1 MCLLGRQ
8 FLVFSLVGA
17 VNEDE
22 GAASR
27 LRLDDGLQPFDG
39 TLEPCGIDLSQRG
52 VGVLHRL
59 DARHALAVLALVA
72 VHVVDDTCRAGVLH
86 LVFAASRPAVVPR
99 HVAAGILDDLEG
111 ILGDGLVGDHGRGH
125 LLHRLGGK
133 LRRDA
138 VFLEGFLQPVEILL
152 GLVHV
157 LLLHLLLDRC
167 DAALSCRATDSFR
180 KPVVGIGEVD
190 DLAFLVDQAGQ
201 VLSVLVDDGLL
212 RRLVVVGAFLGAL
225 EFAEEQVKFAL
236 LLDVLAAD
244 LVGGLHVLLHRLGV
258 LVGL

>member
-39 TLEPCGIDLSQRG
+39 TLEPCGIDLAQGG

-59 DARHALAVLALVA
+59 DARHALTVLALVA

-111 ILGDGLVGDHGRGH
+111 ILRDGLVGDHGRGH

-138 VFLEGFLQPVEILL
+138 VFL
-152 GLVHV
+152 
-157 LLLHLLLDRC
+157 
-167 DAALSCRATDSFR
+167 
-180 KPVVGIGEVD
+180 
-190 DLAFLVDQAGQ
+190 
-201 VLSVLVDDGLL
+201 
-212 RRLVVVGAFLGAL
+212 
-225 EFAEEQVKFAL
+225 
-236 LLDVLAAD
+236 
-244 LVGGLHVLLHRLGV
+244 
-258 LVGL
+258 

>member
-1 MCLLGRQ
+1 M
-8 FLVFSLVGA
+8 
-17 VNEDE
+17 
-22 GAASR
+22 
-27 LRLDDGLQPFDG
+27 
-39 TLEPCGIDLSQRG
+39 
-52 VGVLHRL
+52 
-59 DARHALAVLALVA
+59 A

-111 ILGDGLVGDHGRGH
+111 ILRDGLVSDHGRGH

-138 VFLEGFLQPVEILL
+138 VFLEGFLEPVEIFL
-152 GLVHV
+152 GLVHIF
-157 LLLHLLLDRC
+157 LLHLLLDSC
-167 DAALSCRATDSFR
+167 DAAFPGRPSDGLRQS
-180 KPVVGIGEVD
+180 VIGIGQVD

-236 LLDVLAAD
+236 LLDVLAAH
-244 LVGGLHVLLHRLGV
+244 LVGGLHVIFHRLGV
-258 LVGL
+258 LVCL